1 MRSSDNTLVFS
12 SPAQSFTEAC
22 PVGNGRMGGLLFGG
36 MDQERIVLNEEM
48 MWSGSPQDADRPEAH
63 ERLPEIRQLIFEGRH
78 TEAQQLVNETFTCA
92 GPGSGRAAG
101 QDLPFGCYQ
110 KFGELLI
117 SFDLP
122 GPISGY
128 HRALDLPTATASVA
142 TRHADATLTRRL
154 FTSTPDQVL
163 VYRMEGSI
171 PFSLTA
177 TLTRAERAT
186 VSATDAGI
194 LLQGSLSDGR
204 GGSGVHFA
212 GLLAACAGNGS
223 ISVEKDR
230 FVIRHTTAVTLLVT
244 MATALDAETCLIQ
257 ATRDLENSR
266 KKDYKT
272 LAARHLAD
280 FQPRFSRVSLNLPA
294 QGEPKPTPARLR
306 ELAAGHND
314 PSLYSLYFQYGR
326 YLLLSS
332 SRPGNQLPANLQG
345 IWAEEFQ
352 TPWNGD
358 FHLNINVQ
366 MNYWPAEVANL
377 AECHEPLIALTE
389 RLVPHG
395 RQTARAYYASGG
407 WVAHMMTTPWLFTS
421 PGEDAHWGSSNTGGA
436 WLCQHLWSHYAFS
449 GDIDYLRRIY
459 PVLKGA
465 TQFFFDFLVEDPASG
480 HLVTCPSSSP
490 ENCFRNSRG
499 EVASVCAGPTIDNAI
514 IRELF
519 GNVISAARILGL
531 DEDFATALQKTSD
544 RLPPYRIGRH
554 GQLQEWLEDY
564 EETEPEHRHFS
575 HLYGLYP
582 GSEVAG
588 DAALAAAARVS
599 LLRRGE
605 FSTGWS
611 TAWKVCCWARLRD
624 GERAQGFLQKLLQPT
639 TNLATS
645 ESGGSYANLFCA
657 HPPFQIDGNFG
668 GTAAI
673 AEMLLQSHREHS
685 GLPVL
690 DLLPALPE
698 DWHTGEVRGLRARG
712 GVEVD
717 LCWKDGLLASVTLTT
732 ATPHS
737 IILQYRETIEQVTLP
752 AGSNGL
758 LWHSSHF
765 QLAQALSHVQSSTPS
780 V

>member
-1 MRSSDNTLVFS
+1 MTMRSSDDTLVFS
-12 SPAQSFTEAC
+12 APALSFTEAC

-36 MDQERIVLNEEM
+36 FTQERIVLNEEM
-48 MWSGSPQDADRPEAH
+48 MWSGSPQDADRPDAH
-63 ERLPEIRQLIFEGRH
+63 QRLPEIRKLIFDGQH
-78 TEAQQLVNETFTCA
+78 AKAQQRVNETFTCA

-101 QDLPFGCYQ
+101 KDLPFGCYQ

-122 GPISGY
+122 GPVSSY
-128 HRALDLPTATASVA
+128 HRELDLPTATASVV
-142 TRHADATLTRRL
+142 TRHADATLTRRF
-154 FTSTPDQVL
+154 FTSAPDDVL
-163 VYRMEGSI
+163 VYRVESSI

-177 TLTRAERAT
+177 TLAREERGT
-186 VSATDAGI
+186 VSAIDAGI

-212 GLLAACAGNGS
+212 GLLHALAEDGS
-223 ISVEKDR
+223 VCLEDANL
-230 FVIRHTTAVTLLVT
+230 VIRDTTTMTLLVT
-244 MATALDAETCLIQ
+244 MATAMNAESCLIR
-257 ATRDLENSR
+257 AAKDWENSQ

-272 LAARHLAD
+272 LAERHVDD
-280 FQPRFSRVSLNLPA
+280 FQSRYSRVSLDLPSLGDA
-294 QGEPKPTPARLR
+294 EPTPLRLQK
-306 ELAAGHND
+306 LATGHAD

-345 IWAEEFQ
+345 IWAEELQ

-366 MNYWPAEVANL
+366 MNYWPAEVTNL

-395 RQTARAYYASGG
+395 RHTARAYYHSGG

-421 PGEDAHWGSSNTGGA
+421 PGEDAHWGASNTGGA
-436 WLCQHLWSHYAFS
+436 WLCQHLWAHYAFG

-459 PVLKGA
+459 PVLKEA
-465 TQFFFDFLVEDPASG
+465 AQFFLDFLVEDPTSG
-480 HLVTCPSSSP
+480 YLVTCPSSSP
-490 ENCFRNSRG
+490 ENVFRNARG
-499 EVASVCAGPTIDNAI
+499 EEASVCSGPTIDNAI

-519 GNVISAARILGL
+519 GNVVEAARLL
-531 DEDFATALQKTSD
+531 DLDAEFAATLQKTAG

-564 EETEPEHRHFS
+564 EETDPDHRHFS

-582 GSEVAG
+582 GSEIAVDPILA
-588 DAALAAAARVS
+588 DAARIS
-599 LLRRGE
+599 LIRRGE

-611 TAWKVCCWARLRD
+611 TAWKACCWARLRD
-624 GERAQGFLQKLLQPT
+624 GEKALGFLQKLFHPT
-639 TNLATS
+639 INLATN
-645 ESGGSYANLFCA
+645 ESGGSYPNLFCA

-673 AEMLLQSHREHS
+673 AEMLLQSHRS
-685 GLPVL
+685 DMGIPIL
-690 DLLPALPE
+690 DLLPALPL
-698 DWHTGEVRGLRARG
+698 DWHTGSVHGLRARG
-712 GVEVD
+712 GIEVS
-717 LCWKDGLLASVTLTT
+717 LHWANGALAHVSLTT
-732 ATPHS
+732 SSGHS
-737 IILQYRETIEQVTLP
+737 TVLQYADTVGQLTLSSGP
-752 AGSNGL
+752 NFF
-758 LWHSSHF
+758 LWRPSGF
-765 QLAQALSHVQSSTPS
+765 QRTQSLS
-780 V
+780 

>member
-1 MRSSDNTLVFS
+1 MRSSDNTLIFS
-12 SPAQSFTEAC
+12 APAQSFTEAC

-36 MDQERIVLNEEM
+36 VDQERVVLNEEM
-48 MWSGSPQDADRPEAH
+48 MWSGSPQDADRPDAH
-63 ERLPEIRQLIFEGRH
+63 ERLPEIRRLIFEGH
-78 TEAQQLVNETFTCA
+78 HAEAQQAINETFTCA

-110 KFGELLI
+110 QFGELLI

-122 GPISGY
+122 GPASGY
-128 HRALDLPTATASVA
+128 HRELDLPTATASVI
-142 TRHADATLTRRL
+142 TRHAAATLTRRL
-154 FTSTPDQVL
+154 FASAPDNVL
-163 VYRMEGSI
+163 VYRIESTV
-171 PFSLTA
+171 PFFLSA
-177 TLTRAERAT
+177 TLARAERAT
-186 VSATDAGI
+186 VSTTEAGI

-204 GGSGVHFA
+204 GGSGIHFA
-212 GLLAACAGNGS
+212 GLLDAITEDGS
-223 ISVEKDR
+223 VSVENDHL
-230 FVIRHTTAVTLLVT
+230 VIRDTTAVTLLVA
-244 MATALDAETCLIQ
+244 MATALDAEACIAQ
-257 ATRDLENSR
+257 AIETLEYSR

-272 LAARHLAD
+272 LAERHLTD
-280 FQPRFSRVSLNLPA
+280 FHSRFSRVSLDLPT
-294 QGEPKPTPARLR
+294 QGDAAATADRLR
-306 ELAAGHND
+306 KLDAGHND

-389 RLVPHG
+389 RLVPNG
-395 RQTARAYYASGG
+395 RRTARAYYASGG

-421 PGEDAHWGSSNTGGA
+421 PGEDAHWGASNTGGA
-436 WLCQHLWSHYAFS
+436 WLCQHLWTHYAFS

-459 PVLKGA
+459 PVLKEA
-465 TQFFFDFLVEDPASG
+465 AQFFLDFLVEDPTSG

-490 ENCFRNSRG
+490 ENVFRNARG
-499 EVASVCAGPTIDNAI
+499 EEASVCAGPTIDNSI

-519 GNVISAARILGL
+519 GNTAKAARLL
-531 DEDFATALQKTSD
+531 DLDVNFAATLQKTAD

-582 GSEVAG
+582 GAEISG
-588 DAALAAAARVS
+588 NPALAAAARIS

-611 TAWKVCCWARLRD
+611 TAWKACCWARLRD
-624 GERAQGFLQKLLQPT
+624 GEQAQHFLQKLLHPT
-639 TNLATS
+639 TNLSTS
-645 ESGGSYANLFCA
+645 ESGGSYPNLFCA

-673 AEMLLQSHREHS
+673 AEMLLQSHQQRS

-690 DLLPALPE
+690 DLLPALPA

-712 GVEVD
+712 GAE
-717 LCWKDGLLASVTLTT
+717 VTLRWVDYVLTD
-732 ATPHS
+732 
-737 IILQYRETIEQVTLP
+737 IILTVTSPRSLVLQYADTEAQFTLH
-752 AGSNGL
+752 SDHNHF

-765 QLAQALSHVQSSTPS
+765 HPAPPLT
-780 V
+780 